1 MAERACRYLRHAL
14 FRIAQIFGE
23 RYALDFSFP
32 SGHTGAA
39 FAAASALHF
48 SRSRM
53 CAPAPAPAAL
63 IAVSRLYLYVRCPSD
78 VLAGALS

>member
-32 SGHTGAA
+32 AGHTEAA

-48 SRSRM
+48 SREAECGPRPL
-53 CAPAPAPAAL
+53 CW
-63 IAVSRLYLYVRCPSD
+63 RR
-78 VLAGALS
+78 